1 MGGGAVKI
9 NLMPPAPP
17 IVRIR
22 IIVFTTIVG
31 VLSASCVYLGA
42 TYYGATI
49 SLGSA
54 QTTLSEER
62 LILQSLLA
70 KSQLLKQTAGL
81 QQLLQEKRSI
91 ASSAP
96 TPEEDIQSLLAT
108 LPAGGQLTTVSFA
121 EGQMAGT
128 VLAPNYDV
136 AAQFIV
142 NLQSDRTFANVIV
155 SSVTGSGGAQSAL
168 TQAQTLGSL
177 ANASKLANQSG
188 VEVTFTMTPSTSVS
202 GASVQGGNP

>member
-1 MGGGAVKI
+1 MKI

-31 VLSASCVYLGA
+31 VLSASCVYFGA
-42 TYYGATI
+42 TYYGDTI
-49 SLGSA
+49 SLRSA
-54 QTTLSEER
+54 QTTLSEEQ

-70 KSQLLKQTAGL
+70 KSQQVKQTTGL
-81 QQLLQEKRSI
+81 QQLLQETRSI

-108 LPAGGQLTTVSFA
+108 VPASGQLTTVSFA
-121 EGQMAGT
+121 AGQMAGT
-128 VLAPNYDV
+128 VLAPSYAV
-136 AAQFIV
+136 AAQFIAR
-142 NLQSDRTFANVIV
+142 LQSNRTFANVIV
-155 SSVTGSGGAQSAL
+155 ASITGSGGAQSAL

-177 ANASKLANQSG
+177 ANAPKLANQSG